1 MICISNFVIFS
12 IFFNTV
18 IIKTNNKI
26 NKYSKKNIFKLFFQ
40 KCINFEIENGKKA
53 YGCILF
59 RILAECSILCMGMRA
74 LIS

>member
-18 IIKTNNKI
+18 IIKTKNKI
-26 NKYSKKNIFKLFFQ
+26 NKYSKKIFSNFFQ
-40 KCINFEIENGKKA
+40 KCINFEIENGKKRHR
-53 YGCILF
+53 GCILF
-59 RILAECSILCMGMRA
+59 SILAECFILCMGMRD